1 MTEQVTET
9 TNATPAAPAT
19 LLPPESAPSE
29 GVTTPVTT
37 PGNGDGTQEISQP
50 ETKEETKAESKV
62 PEAYDLKAP
71 EGASLD
77 AEGLKS
83 FEPIFKEV
91 GLSQEQAQK
100 LVNLYGEKQASFVAE
115 QKGIWEK
122 QQSTWIDE
130 FKSDKAFG
138 GSNTDASVQAA
149 EKAWRHFGTAEDIR
163 LVHQFGLANF
173 PPLVKILARV
183 GKEMGEGS
191 FHTGAPKT
199 ATDKAK
205 RMFPNMN

>member
-29 GVTTPVTT
+29 GVTPPVPT
-37 PGNGDGTQEISQP
+37 PGNGDGTQEMSQP

-62 PEAYDLKAP
+62 PDAYDLKAP
-71 EGASLD
+71 EGAGLD

-100 LVNLYGEKQASFVAE
+100 LVNLYGEKQASFVEE
-115 QKGIWEK
+115 QKGIWQK
-122 QQSTWIDE
+122 QQSTWIEE
-130 FKSDKAFG
+130 FKADKAFG
-138 GSNTDASVQAA
+138 GANTDASVQAA

-191 FHTGAPKT
+191 FHTGAPKNT
-199 ATDKAK
+199 TDKAK

>member
-9 TNATPAAPAT
+9 TNATPSAPAT

-37 PGNGDGTQEISQP
+37 PGNGDGTQETSQP
-50 ETKEETKAESKV
+50 ETKEVTKAETKPESKV
-62 PEAYDLKAP
+62 PDSYDLK
-71 EGASLD
+71 GLD

-100 LVNLYGEKQASFVAE
+100 LVDLYGQKQASFVDE
-115 QKGIWEK
+115 QKTIWEK
-122 QQSTWIDE
+122 QQSTWIEE
-130 FKSDKAFG
+130 FKADKAFG
-138 GSNTDASVQAA
+138 GSNMDASVEAA

-183 GKEMGEGS
+183 GREMGEGK
-191 FHTGAPKT
+191 FHQGDTQPRKSA
-199 ATDKAK
+199 ASVL
-205 RMFPNMN
+205 FPSMK

>member
-1 MTEQVTET
+1 M
-9 TNATPAAPAT
+9 
-19 LLPPESAPSE
+19 
-29 GVTTPVTT
+29 
-37 PGNGDGTQEISQP
+37 SQP

-71 EGASLD
+71 EGAGLD

-138 GSNTDASVQAA
+138 GANTDASVQAA

>member
-37 PGNGDGTQEISQP
+37 DGTADGTQ
-50 ETKEETKAESKV
+50 ETKEETKEETKSESKV

-71 EGASLD
+71 EGAGLD

-122 QQSTWIDE
+122 QQSTWIEE

-138 GSNTDASVQAA
+138 GANTDASVQAA

>member
-9 TNATPAAPAT
+9 TNATPSAPAT

-37 PGNGDGTQEISQP
+37 DGTADGTQ
-50 ETKEETKAESKV
+50 ETKEETKEETKSESKV

-71 EGASLD
+71 EGAGLD

-130 FKSDKAFG
+130 FKSDKVFG
-138 GSNTDASVQAA
+138 GANTDASVQAA

>member
-9 TNATPAAPAT
+9 TNATPSAPAT

-37 PGNGDGTQEISQP
+37 DGTADGTQETSQP
-50 ETKEETKAESKV
+50 ETKEVTKAESKV
-62 PEAYDLKAP
+62 PEAYELKAP
-71 EGASLD
+71 EGAGLD
-77 AEGLKS
+77 AEGLKA

-100 LVNLYGEKQASFVAE
+100 LVNLYGEKQASFVEE
-115 QKGIWEK
+115 QKAIWEK
-122 QQSTWIDE
+122 QQSTWIEE
-130 FKSDKAFG
+130 FKADKAFG
-138 GSNTDASVQAA
+138 GANTDASVQAA

-183 GKEMGEGS
+183 GKEMGEGK
-191 FHTGAPKT
+191 FHQGDTQPRKSA
-199 ATDKAK
+199 ASVL
-205 RMFPNMN
+205 FPSMK

>member
-19 LLPPESAPSE
+19 LLPPESAPSD

-37 PGNGDGTQEISQP
+37 PVNGDGIQETSQP
-50 ETKEETKAESKV
+50 ETKEVTKAESKV

-71 EGASLD
+71 DGAGLD

-100 LVNLYGEKQASFVAE
+100 LVNLYGEKQASFVEE

-138 GSNTDASVQAA
+138 GANTDASVQAA

-191 FHTGAPKT
+191 FHTGAPT
-199 ATDKAK
+199 NTTDKAK

>member
-9 TNATPAAPAT
+9 TNATPSAPAT

-37 PGNGDGTQEISQP
+37 PVNADGTQETSQVG
-50 ETKEETKAESKV
+50 TKEETKAESKV

-71 EGASLD
+71 EGAGLD
-77 AEGLKS
+77 AEGLKA

-100 LVNLYGEKQASFVAE
+100 LVNLYGEKQASFVEE

-122 QQSTWIDE
+122 QQSTWIEE
-130 FKSDKAFG
+130 FKADKVFG
-138 GSNTDASVQAA
+138 GANTDASVQAA

-183 GKEMGEGS
+183 GKEMGEGA

>member
-37 PGNGDGTQEISQP
+37 PVNGDGTQETSQP

-71 EGASLD
+71 DGAGLD
-77 AEGLKS
+77 AEGLKA

-100 LVNLYGEKQASFVAE
+100 LVNLYGEKQASFVEE

-138 GSNTDASVQAA
+138 GANTDASVQAA

-191 FHTGAPKT
+191 FHTGAPT
-199 ATDKAK
+199 NTTDKAK

>member
-9 TNATPAAPAT
+9 TNATPSAPAT

-37 PGNGDGTQEISQP
+37 PVNADGTQETSQAG
-50 ETKEETKAESKV
+50 TKEETKAETKPESKV
-62 PEAYDLKAP
+62 PDSYDLK
-71 EGASLD
+71 GLD

-100 LVNLYGEKQASFVAE
+100 LVDLYGQKQASFVDE
-115 QKGIWEK
+115 QKTIWEK

-130 FKSDKAFG
+130 FKADKVFG
-138 GSNTDASVQAA
+138 GANTDASVQAA